1 MKPLG
6 RIVTAGIGIA
16 TAASLLTGVT
26 TAYMLRPA
34 APAAAIAAA
43 AVPPVVQSAAMH
55 SAPVKARV
63 IPAVS
68 RTVASAPRAI
78 PVAAT
83 SSSQCEGSDRAWRIA
98 KPGAIGGL
106 VGAGLGAAGGAIAN
120 GGSGAGK
127 GALIGGLLGV
137 ATGAGYGAYQTKN
150 ECGTILGKGFTDPLA
165 ASQPAAETALQPRN
179 AAGDLTV
186 YPVR

>member
-6 RIVTAGIGIA
+6 RIVTAGIGVA

-34 APAAAIAAA
+34 APAAAMAEAS
-43 AVPPVVQSAAMH
+43 VPPVVRPAATPT
-55 SAPVKARV
+55 PVTARV
-63 IPAVS
+63 VPAVN
-68 RTVASAPRAI
+68 RAAATTPRAT

-83 SSSQCEGSDRAWRIA
+83 SSSQCAGSDRAWRIA

-127 GALIGGLLGV
+127 GALIGGLIG
-137 ATGAGYGAYQTKN
+137 AASGAGYGAYQTHN
-150 ECGTILGKGFTDPLA
+150 DCGTILGNGFTNA
-165 ASQPAAETALQPRN
+165 APTVRPATETALRPR
-179 AAGDLTV
+179 AASDDITV
-186 YPVR
+186 YPAR

>member
-6 RIVTAGIGIA
+6 RIVTAGVGIA
-16 TAASLLTGVT
+16 TAASLLTAVT
-26 TAYMLRPA
+26 TAYMIRPA
-34 APAAAIAAA
+34 APT
-43 AVPPVVQSAAMH
+43 AAMAATPVPAVVR
-55 SAPVKARV
+55 SAPVTARV
-63 IPAVS
+63 VPAVS
-68 RTVASAPRAI
+68 RTVASAPQAI
-78 PVAAT
+78 PVEAT
-83 SSSQCEGSDRAWRIA
+83 SSSSSQCASGDRAWRIA

-150 ECGTILGKGFTDPLA
+150 ECGTILGKGFTDPLT
-165 ASQPAAETALQPRN
+165 ASQPAAETALRPRSVN
-179 AAGDLTV
+179 DDITV

>member
-34 APAAAIAAA
+34 APAVAAPSI
-43 AVPPVVQSAAMH
+43 PPVVH
-55 SAPVKARV
+55 SAPVAARV
-63 IPAVS
+63 VPAVS

-83 SSSQCEGSDRAWRIA
+83 SSSSQCAGSDRAWRIA

-127 GALIGGLLGV
+127 GALIGGLLGA

-150 ECGTILGKGFTDPLA
+150 ECGTILGKGFTDPLT
-165 ASQPAAETALQPRN
+165 ASRPAAETALRPRS
-179 AAGDLTV
+179 ADDDISV